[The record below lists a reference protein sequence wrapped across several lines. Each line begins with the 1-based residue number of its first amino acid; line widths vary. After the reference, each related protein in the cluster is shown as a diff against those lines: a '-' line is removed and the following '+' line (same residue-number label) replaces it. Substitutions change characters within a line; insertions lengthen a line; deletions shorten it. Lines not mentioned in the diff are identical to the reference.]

1 MPQFCKKNIML
12 RLYFGKIDLNLLKK
26 HYLCSLYLK
35 CQIITNIK
43 TYMKR
48 ILYSVAVVAMTMLA
62 VTACTPKSET
72 TDGVNNFRIK
82 RGTNLSHGLAQSEER
97 GEARLQHIQEDDF
110 ARLDSLGFDF
120 VRIPIDEV
128 QFWDE
133 EGNKLPEAW
142 DLLTFA
148 LDQCSKHHLRAIVDL
163 HIIRSHYFNAVN
175 EGNAS
180 ANTLF
185 TSEESQQQLID
196 MWYQLSD
203 VLKGYSC
210 DSVAYEFMN
219 EPVADDHE
227 QWNQLIVKVHKA
239 LREREPQ
246 RTLVIGSNMWQ
257 GYETMKFLKVPEGDK
272 NIVLSF
278 HYYNPMLLTHYG
290 AWWTPIGKFTGKV
303 NYPGIMISKED
314 YEAAPDSIKP
324 MLEQYLTQEWNVD
337 KIRADFKDAIDVAKK
352 YGLQLFCGEWG
363 VYEPVDRE
371 LAYKWTKDMLTVFD
385 EFNIAWT
392 TWCYDADFGF
402 WDQQKHDFKDKPLVD
417 LLMQSAALSED
428 KTE

>member
-1 MPQFCKKNIML
+1 
-12 RLYFGKIDLNLLKK
+12 
-26 HYLCSLYLK
+26 
-35 CQIITNIK
+35 
-43 TYMKR
+43 MKR
-48 ILYSVAVVAMTMLA
+48 IISYLAFVAVMILA
-62 VTACTPKSET
+62 VTACSQKEEGT
-72 TDGVNNFRIK
+72 TNNFRIK
-82 RGTNLSHGLAQSEER
+82 RGTNVSHWLSQNNEDR
-97 GEARLQHIQEDDF
+97 GEARRLHIQEDDF

-120 VRIPIDEV
+120 VRLPIDEV

-142 DLLTFA
+142 ELMTNA
-148 LDQCSKHHLRAIVDL
+148 INWAEKHHLRTIVDL

-175 EGNAS
+175 EGGGN

-185 TSEESQQQLID
+185 TSEKAQQDLIN

-203 VLKGYSC
+203 VLKGYSV

-219 EPVADDHE
+219 EPVAEDHE
-227 QWNQLIVKVHKA
+227 QWNQLIAKVHKA

-257 GYETMKFLKVPEGDK
+257 SYGTIKYLKMPENDK
-272 NIVLSF
+272 NIILSC
-278 HYYNPMLLTHYG
+278 HYYNPMVLTHYG
-290 AWWTPIGKFTGKV
+290 AWWTPIGKYTGKV
-303 NYPGIMISKED
+303 NYPGVLVSKED
-314 YEAAPDSIKP
+314 YDAASDSVKAVIDENKFTT
-324 MLEQYLTQEWNVD
+324 EEWNID
-337 KIRADFKDAIDVAKK
+337 RIRADFKDAIEAAKK
-352 YGLQLFCGEWG
+352 YNLQLFCGEWG

-402 WDQQKHDFKDKPLVD
+402 WDQKKHDFKDKGLVD
-417 LLMQSAALSED
+417 LLMASKGLEKEEA
-428 KTE
+428 K

>member
-1 MPQFCKKNIML
+1 MKNLFSMA
-12 RLYFGKIDLNLLKK
+12 
-26 HYLCSLYLK
+26 
-35 CQIITNIK
+35 
-43 TYMKR
+43 
-48 ILYSVAVVAMTMLA
+48 AVVAVALLVM
-62 VTACTPKSET
+62 TACAGKSET
-72 TDGVNNFRIK
+72 NDGTNNFRIK
-82 RGTNLSHGLAQSEER
+82 RGTNLSHWLSQNNEDR
-97 GEARLQHIQEDDF
+97 GEARKQHIQEDDF

-148 LDQCSKHHLRAIVDL
+148 LDECGKHHLRAIVDL

-175 EGNAS
+175 EEGQN

-185 TSEESQQQLID
+185 TSEEAQQQLIN

-203 VLKGYSC
+203 ALKGYSC

-219 EPVADDHE
+219 EPVADEHE
-227 QWNQLIVKVHKA
+227 QWNQLIAKVHKA

-246 RTLVIGSNMWQ
+246 RTLVIGSNRWQ
-257 GYETMKFLKVPEGDK
+257 GYETMKYLKVPEGDK

-278 HYYNPMLLTHYG
+278 HYYNPMILTHYG
-290 AWWTPIGKFTGKV
+290 AWWAPVGKYTGKV
-303 NYPGIMISKED
+303 NYPGILVSKED
-314 YEAAPDSIKP
+314 YEACNDTLKAIIDENK
-324 MLEQYLTQEWNVD
+324 YNTVEWNID
-337 KIRADFKDAIDVAKK
+337 RIRADFKDAIEVAKK
-352 YGLQLFCGEWG
+352 YDLQLFCGEWG

-371 LAYKWTKDMLTVFD
+371 LAYRWTKDMLAVFD
-385 EFNIAWT
+385 EFDIAWT

-417 LLMQSAALSED
+417 LLMSAKGLE
-428 KTE
+428 K

>member
-1 MPQFCKKNIML
+1 MKKCLSMMAI
-12 RLYFGKIDLNLLKK
+12 IATTLLA
-26 HYLCSLYLK
+26 LSACS
-35 CQIITNIK
+35 TK
-43 TYMKR
+43 TEATY
-48 ILYSVAVVAMTMLA
+48 
-62 VTACTPKSET
+62 
-72 TDGVNNFRIK
+72 GVNNFRIK
-82 RGTNLSHGLAQSEER
+82 RGTNLRHWLSQSDER
-97 GEARLQHIQEDDF
+97 GEARHLHIQEDDF

-133 EGNKLPEAW
+133 QGNKLPEAW

-175 EGNAS
+175 EEDQA

-185 TSEESQQQLID
+185 TSEKAQQDLINL
-196 MWYQLSD
+196 WYQLSD
-203 VLKGYSC
+203 ALKGYSN

-219 EPVADDHE
+219 EPVAEEHE
-227 QWNQLIVKVHKA
+227 QWNQLVAKVHKA

-257 GYETMKFLKVPEGDK
+257 GYETMKYLKVPEGDK

-278 HYYNPMLLTHYG
+278 HYYNPMILTHYG
-290 AWWTPIGKFTGKV
+290 APWTPIGKYTGKI
-303 NYPGIMISKED
+303 NYPGILVSKED
-314 YEAAPDSIKP
+314 YDAAPESLKP
-324 MLEQYLTQEWNVD
+324 ELEDYTKQEWNID
-337 KIRADFKDAIDVAKK
+337 RIRAEFKDAIEAAKK
-352 YGLQLFCGEWG
+352 YDLQLFCGEWG

-402 WDQQKHDFKDKPLVD
+402 WDQKKHDFKDKPLVD
-417 LLMQSAALSED
+417 LLMSAKGLE
-428 KTE
+428 K